1 MGREGDV
8 RVRDRQVGI
17 PGGVRHGRRRV
28 WRAVV
33 GSEEGGRRGGAVQWR
48 MVSV

>member
-1 MGREGDV
+1 
-8 RVRDRQVGI
+8 
-17 PGGVRHGRRRV
+17 V